1 MTQDS
6 WKARLVSTHSQD
18 HAVGSEGPGKFLSM
32 HSLNWKEIQEAD
44 LSLLRVNG
52 EVHGKAHS
60 DTCDVQCENSCSS
73 RRISTTVQEESYG
86 WSYGN
91 PDH

>member
-6 WKARLVSTHSQD
+6 WKARLVSAHSQD
-18 HAVGSEGPGKFLSM
+18 HAVGSEEPGKFLSM

-60 DTCDVQCENSCSS
+60 E
-73 RRISTTVQEESYG
+73 YM
-86 WSYGN
+86 
-91 PDH
+91 